1 MGYYTIR
8 LDPEAQKMCTIVL
21 PWGKYS
27 YLCPLVSISGAPDL
41 FQEKLS
47 NLMRTL
53 EYVCTYIDDLL
64 VITMGAYD
72 NHLDKIKAVL
82 DCL

>member
-1 MGYYTIR
+1 MII
-8 LDPEAQKMCTIVL
+8 LS
-21 PWGKYS
+21 WGKYL
-27 YLCPLVSISGAPDL
+27 YLNLLMGISVGAPDI
-41 FQEKLS
+41 FKEKLS

-53 EYVCTYIDDLL
+53 EYVCTYIDDLR